1 MKLQEL
7 LKDVAVKNST
17 AAQDIEIKEVR
28 YDSRAVQPGDLFVA
42 IRGYATDGH
51 KYIAKA
57 MEQGAAAVVCEE
69 APEGVPAVVVENS
82 RIALAEIAA
91 NRFGHPAESMVML
104 GVTGTNGKTTTT
116 YLVKHML
123 EDAGHKVGL
132 IGTNQNLIGD
142 EVIETER
149 TTPESYELH
158 ALFAR
163 MRDAG
168 CTHVIMEVSSH
179 SLVLDRVHGIPFA
192 VGAFT
197 NLTQDHLDFHKT
209 MEEYR
214 KAKALLFSISK
225 KGVINLDDAA
235 AEKMLA
241 DAKCPC
247 MTFSC
252 GKPEADLEATDLQLH
267 ADGVEF
273 TAQYQ
278 GEKAD
283 VKLPI
288 PGHFSVENALTAL
301 GIVLGVLAA
310 AIGATICALWFRRR
324 VSRPVEQITEVT
336 RAIAGGRYGTEL
348 PVQRDDE
355 LGRLAIAINELS
367 QEISRSE
374 KMQSEF
380 ISSISHEL
388 RTPLTAIT
396 GWSETLMFDTA
407 IQGDSRRGISII
419 AKEAARLTSLVE
431 ELLEFTRIQDGRF
444 NLNMELLD
452 IESELEDTIF
462 TYQELLRQDGM
473 QLIYHPPEEEIPLV
487 PGDPERLKQVF
498 LNILDNAAKYAC
510 DGKTIEVSV
519 FSDTEA
525 ATIQFRDHGPGIP
538 DSELPHVKEK
548 FFKGEKHKARGS
560 GIGLAVCDE
569 IVTRS
574 GGTLTIGNAPG
585 GGTLVSVRLPFAV
598 ESST

>member
-17 AAQDIEIKEVR
+17 AAQAIEIKEVR

-214 KAKALLFSISK
+214 KAKALL
-225 KGVINLDDAA
+225 LR
-235 AEKMLA
+235 
-241 DAKCPC
+241 
-247 MTFSC
+247 
-252 GKPEADLEATDLQLH
+252 Q
-267 ADGVEF
+267 
-273 TAQYQ
+273 
-278 GEKAD
+278 
-283 VKLPI
+283 
-288 PGHFSVENALTAL
+288 
-301 GIVLGVLAA
+301 
-310 AIGATICALWFRRR
+310 
-324 VSRPVEQITEVT
+324 
-336 RAIAGGRYGTEL
+336 AGGRSRSDRPAAARGRRGVHRT
-348 PVQRDDE
+348 VSGRKGRRQAADSGSF
-355 LGRLAIAINELS
+355 LGRECTDRARHRA
-367 QEISRSE
+367 
-374 KMQSEF
+374 
-380 ISSISHEL
+380 
-388 RTPLTAIT
+388 
-396 GWSETLMFDTA
+396 
-407 IQGDSRRGISII
+407 
-419 AKEAARLTSLVE
+419 AARHAACGCGEVHGNCD
-431 ELLEFTRIQDGRF
+431 R
-444 NLNMELLD
+444 
-452 IESELEDTIF
+452 
-462 TYQELLRQDGM
+462 RQ
-473 QLIYHPPEEEIPLV
+473 
-487 PGDPERLKQVF
+487 
-498 LNILDNAAKYAC
+498 
-510 DGKTIEVSV
+510 
-519 FSDTEA
+519 
-525 ATIQFRDHGPGIP
+525 GP
-538 DSELPHVKEK
+538 
-548 FFKGEKHKARGS
+548 
-560 GIGLAVCDE
+560 C
-569 IVTRS
+569 
-574 GGTLTIGNAPG
+574 
-585 GGTLVSVRLPFAV
+585 
-598 ESST
+598 